1 MEVTYKGSGAEIA
14 FNPDYLLEGIK
25 NCEGETVKLEFSDRT
40 SPGKF
45 TLGENYVYIV
55 MPVTVDA

>member
-1 MEVTYKGSGAEIA
+1 VDFKGSQAEIA
-14 FNPDYLLEGIK
+14 FNPDYVLEGLK
-25 NCEGETVKLEFSDRT
+25 NCETGLVRLSFNERS

-55 MPVTVDA
+55 MPITVDS

>member
-1 MEVTYKGSGAEIA
+1 MEVDFKGAQAEIA
-14 FNPDYLLEGIK
+14 FNPDYVLEGLK
-25 NCEGETVKLEFSDRT
+25 NCETGLVRLSFNERS

-55 MPVTVDA
+55 MPITVDS